1 MPLNKAVES
10 ISTYSFKNFATNPG
24 KALMHLGAVGLGLS
38 CLAQLFMIVS
48 STDKEID
55 RKNKKFL
62 IPQEIADGAINLG
75 LYYTITS
82 GIRKMGDSLLEKGA
96 ISTRKPFEFIVKDFK
111 TTNNSFGDYI
121 KGVTEEFV
129 AVEALNE
136 KYMCKPMSGF
146 FKGTKKV
153 LGKINYEKVA
163 REGKYEGP
171 LKDSFEKFNTPAA
184 RDKLLDTIKEVEKDF
199 TKFKTG
205 LGVLTTVIGSVIACS
220 IITPIVRNAVANH
233 FQKKAL
239 AKENTMKPVPVK
251 VPCSYYGTPSPA
263 FDIFN
268 KPKL

>member
-1 MPLNKAVES
+1 MTINKFVES
-10 ISTYSFKNFATNPG
+10 ASTYSFKNIATNPG
-24 KALMHLGAVGLGLS
+24 KALMHLGAIGLGLS

-55 RKNKKFL
+55 KNNKKFL
-62 IPQEIADGAINLG
+62 ISQEMADGAINLG

-82 GIRKMGDSLLEKGA
+82 GIRKFGDSLLEKGV

-111 TTNNSFGDYI
+111 VSDNSFEGYI
-121 KGVTEEFV
+121 KGMTQKFVEFGN
-129 AVEALNE
+129 LDKTYRH
-136 KYMCKPMSGF
+136 KYMSGF
-146 FKGTKKV
+146 FKGTMEE
-153 LGKINYEKVA
+153 LGNLDYNKIAKEP
-163 REGKYEGP
+163 YEGV
-171 LKDSFEKFNTPAA
+171 LKNSFEHFKTPEA

-233 FQKKAL
+233 FQKKSL
-239 AKENTMKPVPVK
+239 TKENAAKPVPVK
-251 VPCSYYGTPSPA
+251 VPCSYYGTLPSTY
-263 FDIFN
+263 DIFN

>member
-1 MPLNKAVES
+1 MTINKFVES
-10 ISTYSFKNFATNPG
+10 ASTYSFKNIATNPG
-24 KALMHLGAVGLGLS
+24 KALMHLGAIGLGLS

-55 RKNKKFL
+55 KNNKKFL
-62 IPQEIADGAINLG
+62 IPQEMADGAINLG

-82 GIRKMGDSLLEKGA
+82 GIRKFGDHLVETGK

-121 KGVTEEFV
+121 KGITEEFV
-129 AVEALNE
+129 AFDVVDKKYRHQYMSSFFDGAKKELN
-136 KYMCKPMSGF
+136 
-146 FKGTKKV
+146 
-153 LGKINYEKVA
+153 KIDYDKVA
-163 REGKYEGP
+163 EKGYKGVLE
-171 LKDSFEKFNTPAA
+171 DSFKHFKTPEA

-233 FQKKAL
+233 FQKKSL
-239 AKENTMKPVPVK
+239 TKENAAKPVPVK
-251 VPCSYYGTPSPA
+251 VPCSYYGTLPSTY
-263 FDIFN
+263 DIFN